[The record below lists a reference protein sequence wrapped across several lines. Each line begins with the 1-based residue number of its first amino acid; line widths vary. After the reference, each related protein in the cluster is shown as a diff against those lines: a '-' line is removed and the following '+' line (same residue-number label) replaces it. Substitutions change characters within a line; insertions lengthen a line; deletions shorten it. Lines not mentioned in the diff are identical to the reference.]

1 MTRAR
6 LLLRA
11 AVVVAALLA
20 AGGGVARAQLGADFR
35 DQLSDATDLLG
46 HRVDQVQFKGNRKVE
61 DDAIRQNLLTRVGG
75 LLDLEKVREDVRAMW
90 KLGFFEEVTVEA
102 ARSAKGGVIVTFS
115 VKEKPSVRK
124 ILVSG
129 NDELELDKINEVID
143 LKRDS
148 ILDITKVK
156 ANREKIHDVYVEK
169 GYYLASVDYEV
180 KPVNESEV
188 DVWFVVDEHSKVE
201 IREVSFRRVAD

>member
-169 GYYLASVDYEV
+169 GYYMASVDYEV

-201 IREVSFRRVAD
+201 IREVSFIGN

>member
-46 HRVDQVQFKGNRKVE
+46 HRVDQVQFKRNRKVE

-201 IREVSFRRVAD
+201 IREVSFIGN